1 MAAPLLLGAPA
12 HSRYKPTAL
21 YTAPT
26 GVDGMHSDLEL
37 GPGGGGELLKGDEG
51 QRKDSSFRTARQ
63 AGKRAAAR
71 AR

>member
-1 MAAPLLLGAPA
+1 
-12 HSRYKPTAL
+12 
-21 YTAPT
+21 
-26 GVDGMHSDLEL
+26 MHSDLEL

-71 AR
+71 ARFLVILKMTDERQRQVRNKDRLRGDLQI